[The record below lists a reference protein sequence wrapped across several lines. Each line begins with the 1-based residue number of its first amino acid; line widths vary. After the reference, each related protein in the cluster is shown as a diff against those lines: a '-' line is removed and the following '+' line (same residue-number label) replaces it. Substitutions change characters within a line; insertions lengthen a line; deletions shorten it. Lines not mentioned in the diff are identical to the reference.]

1 MRRVIDSTRRRDP
14 AKLPIIADGW
24 FMTALDER
32 NANEVEAA
40 LAALG
45 EGTFGTNAMQFNR
58 KFGEGL
64 LARMTRD
71 DARAHAAF
79 MAARAEQEKVVKAQ
93 PDFGPA
99 WCMLGLIDAALGK
112 KEEALREGRRA
123 IELQPVASDAIN
135 GGDMINYFAMIAAW
149 VGDKGLACQ
158 YSGEG
163 ESASR

>member
-1 MRRVIDSTRRRDP
+1 MGWKADTRAMRRVIDSTRRRDP

-79 MAARAEQEKVVKAQ
+79 MAARGSRKKWLKPSPTLALPGA
-93 PDFGPA
+93 
-99 WCMLGLIDAALGK
+99 CLGSLTP
-112 KEEALREGRRA
+112 R
-123 IELQPVASDAIN
+123 
-135 GGDMINYFAMIAAW
+135 
-149 VGDKGLACQ
+149 
-158 YSGEG
+158 
-163 ESASR
+163 